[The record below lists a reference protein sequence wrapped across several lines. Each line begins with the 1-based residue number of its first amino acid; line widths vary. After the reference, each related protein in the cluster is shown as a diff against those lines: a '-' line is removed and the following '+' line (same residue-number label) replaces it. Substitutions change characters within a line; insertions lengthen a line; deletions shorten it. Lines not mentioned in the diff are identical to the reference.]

1 MENGIPQP
9 PPQCG
14 RRLLPVLIDDIAF
27 TSPTR
32 LFVAIPKPSHP
43 RDGFIDINYFAFARA
58 INKCAWWIEKELGR
72 GQLFE
77 TIAYIGPLDLLYP
90 ILIFAA
96 VKTGYKVSPEYRIT
110 QSHADY
116 GRSSSAL
123 PGIA

>member
-1 MENGIPQP
+1 MPA
-9 PPQCG
+9 
-14 RRLLPVLIDDIAF
+14 LIDEIAS
-27 TSPTR
+27 TSPMR
-32 LFVAIPKPSHP
+32 LFVAIPKPPHP
-43 RDGFIDINYFAFARA
+43 RDGFIDISYFTFARA

-96 VKTGYKVSPEYRIT
+96 VKTGYKVSPEYCIT

-116 GRSSSAL
+116 GRSSSAR

>member
-14 RRLLPVLIDDIAF
+14 RRLLPVLIDEIA
-27 TSPTR
+27 SSSATR
-32 LFVAIPKPSHP
+32 PFVAIPKASDPK
-43 RDGFIDINYFAFARA
+43 DGFIDINYFTFARA

-96 VKTGYKVSPEYRIT
+96 VKTGYKVRPNYCISQY
-110 QSHADY
+110 HADY
-116 GRSSSAL
+116 GRSSSARL
-123 PGIA
+123 ETV

>member
-14 RRLLPVLIDDIAF
+14 RRLLPVLIDEIAS
-27 TSPTR
+27 TYPTR
-32 LFVAIPKPSHP
+32 LFVAIPKSSHP
-43 RDGFIDINYFAFARA
+43 KDGFIDVNYSTFARA
-58 INKCAWWIEKELGR
+58 INKCARWINHELDR

-96 VKTGYKVSPEYRIT
+96 VKTGYKVSSDYRIT
-110 QSHADY
+110 
-116 GRSSSAL
+116 
-123 PGIA
+123 